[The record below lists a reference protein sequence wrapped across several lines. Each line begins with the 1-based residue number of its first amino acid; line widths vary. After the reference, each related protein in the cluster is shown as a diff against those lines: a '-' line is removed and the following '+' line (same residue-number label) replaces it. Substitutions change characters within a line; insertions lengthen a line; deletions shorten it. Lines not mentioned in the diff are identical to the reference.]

1 MTSAGSRQRSTRPE
15 RTAGGWM
22 KDHGLLLANIVLFV
36 LFFGGM
42 VISGSAEYSEDQLVH
57 YETGA

>member
-1 MTSAGSRQRSTRPE
+1 MASAASHQRSTRQQRSARE
-15 RTAGGWM
+15 WV
-22 KDHGLLLANIVLFV
+22 KDHGLLLANIGLFV